1 MKVTSVELHP
11 QGSSAVHVLSF
22 RDPTR
27 QLPYNVREI
36 GGLDADSLVPKFA
49 GTATDG
55 VTKFY
60 ELSLSS
66 RDIPMKIEL
75 NPIFRD
81 GKTYSDLRDDLYKCI
96 ASSRTGF
103 VDIWFKNGEEVVAV
117 LSGWVSKFESELF
130 EKAPLVVMTI
140 KTDDPILRS
149 PTLVEVDVSG
159 FVMGFDFVMEDFEST
174 APHGF
179 DAVIQVVTAFPV
191 FTINDPNDGA
201 PGFTVAPV
209 GQFMPGDSIHIS
221 TDFKTRQIYV
231 IRSGTANPVYL
242 ADRVYSGSVWP
253 MMFPGETALQF
264 LPQDDVGIPHGSVD
278 LSSISYYPTY
288 WGV

>member
-36 GGLDADSLVPKFA
+36 GGLDADSLVPKFS

-60 ELSLSS
+60 ELGLQS
-66 RDIPMKIEL
+66 RDLVVKIEL
-75 NPIFRD
+75 NPIFKD
-81 GKTYSDLRDDLYKCI
+81 GKTYSDLRDDLYKII

-103 VDIWFKNGEEVVAV
+103 VDVWFKNGETVVAV

-130 EKAPLVVMTI
+130 EKAPLIILTI
-140 KTDDPILRS
+140 RTDDPILRS

-159 FVMGFDFVMEDFEST
+159 FNQAVPFVIEDLEST

-179 DAVIQVVTAFPV
+179 DVVIQVVTAFPV
-191 FTINDPNDGA
+191 LVLNDPNDGA
-201 PGFTVAPV
+201 PGFMFEPI
-209 GQFMPGDSIHIS
+209 GQFMPGDVIHIS

-231 IRSGTANPVYL
+231 IRSGTAVPVYL
-242 ADRVYSGSVWP
+242 ADRVYAGSVWP
-253 MMFPGETALQF
+253 IMFPGETSLEFKSQNIDGVAT
-264 LPQDDVGIPHGSVD
+264 GSVD
-278 LSSISYYPTY
+278 LTSLSYYPTY